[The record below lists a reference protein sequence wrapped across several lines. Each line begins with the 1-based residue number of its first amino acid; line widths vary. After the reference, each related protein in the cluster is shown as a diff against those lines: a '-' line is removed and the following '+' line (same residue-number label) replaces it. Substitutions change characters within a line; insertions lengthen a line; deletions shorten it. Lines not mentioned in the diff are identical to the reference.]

1 MCALELSPVKL
12 CLPQLSSCSINR
24 CLECLLELDPVELCL
39 PQLTFCPLNRC
50 LECAL
55 ELYPVELCLPQLARS
70 LDTVKAAKGRT
81 ALLEV
86 FTANCGQAVT
96 TATALPALR

>member
-1 MCALELSPVKL
+1 MRLSCILLSCV
-12 CLPQLSSCSINR
+12 CLSCLSAPFDR
-24 CLECLLELDPVELCL
+24 CLECALKLYHVKLCL

-50 LECAL
+50 LECVL

-96 TATALPALR
+96 TAAALPALR

>member
-1 MCALELSPVKL
+1 MDCSKL
-12 CLPQLSSCSINR
+12 LCNYNLFSSASWGA
-24 CLECLLELDPVELCL
+24 EESK
-39 PQLTFCPLNRC
+39 LTFCPLNRC

-86 FTANCGQAVT
+86 FTGNCGQAVT
-96 TATALPALR
+96 TAAALPALRYAALLPILV

>member
-1 MCALELSPVKL
+1 MS
-12 CLPQLSSCSINR
+12 
-24 CLECLLELDPVELCL
+24 
-39 PQLTFCPLNRC
+39 FCPLNRC

-96 TATALPALR
+96 TAAALPALRYAALLPVSV